1 MHILILN
8 ININHK
14 IISTLWILQNR
25 FADVFKKIV
34 INIKGCMALCC
45 FTLFMLII
53 VSFSSL
59 EANEVGLNY
68 SAISKEVN
76 IYINK

>member
-1 MHILILN
+1 MIF
-8 ININHK
+8 
-14 IISTLWILQNR
+14 TLWILQNR
-25 FADVFKKIV
+25 FADVLKKIV
-34 INIKGCMALCC
+34 INIKGFMALCC